1 MISVCIQSSLAE
13 ISLQLFGSK
22 GIVKST
28 AQRQKA
34 GIWQFLVSGQ
44 LTEDLVCAVLVMR
57 DAVVGQVM
65 AH

>member
-1 MISVCIQSSLAE
+1 M
-13 ISLQLFGSK
+13 
-22 GIVKST
+22 
-28 AQRQKA
+28 AQGYKV

-44 LTEDLVCAVLVMR
+44 LTEDLICAVLVMR